1 MKSLFNVLR
10 EPIGKYLDLN
20 ENLIAPSATH
30 SLLCINQNSPILVVT
45 TSTRTANELAQELAS
60 LEGVD
65 QVINFPAWETL
76 PHERLSPKSDTVTA
90 RFKALNN
97 LADLIYTVL

>member
-1 MKSLFNVLR
+1 M
-10 EPIGKYLDLN
+10 
-20 ENLIAPSATH
+20 
-30 SLLCINQNSPILVVT
+30 VT
-45 TSTRTANELAQELAS
+45 TSTRTANELAQELIS
-60 LEGVD
+60 LEGED

-97 LADLIYTVL
+97 LANKKSKYIICSIRALLQPIIANDLDNSKIRIKKK